1 VGLKIQRKNL
11 RPSQNAVIPIES
23 LASLET
29 LFVSKVI
36 SVAPTVFGVAA
47 LAMERHFLAVE
58 RARLDL
64 SLKRVRV
71 VLQLTSSTA
80 MALLVVT
87 MAAGRVLVKTGP
99 TSVATNNC

>member
-1 VGLKIQRKNL
+1 VSLKTQRKNL

-29 LFVSKVI
+29 LFVPKVI
-36 SVAPTVFGVAA
+36 SVAPTVFGVVAS
-47 LAMERHFLAVE
+47 AMERHFLVVE
-58 RARLDL
+58 RPRLDL

-71 VLQLTSSTA
+71 VLLLRSPTA
-80 MALLVVT
+80 MASLVVT
-87 MAAGRVLVKTGP
+87 MAAGRALLKMGP